1 MGAPTIL
8 FVRKRTDELAES
20 VHATPHSRIP
30 ATGIWSNR
38 MHTRP
43 EIYALHTAVAV
54 MLALAVVG
62 CNKPVDSVGTPVAS
76 TTIGTDI
83 DDSVIT
89 SSVKSA
95 LLADADIKSFDFKV
109 ETRKGEVLLS
119 GFVDNQA
126 QLDRATAVTR
136 AVTGVK
142 AIQNNVVLKG
152 PPTTVGKKVDAGII
166 TSKLKAAL
174 LADPLIKSF
183 DIKVVTRDDE
193 VLLTGFVDNQ
203 AQIDRAMEV
212 ARGIEGVRLVRNE
225 TSIKK

>member
-1 MGAPTIL
+1 MKT
-8 FVRKRTDELAES
+8 RTEFFALSTAITVLLAFS
-20 VHATPHSRIP
+20 T
-30 ATGIWSNR
+30 
-38 MHTRP
+38 
-43 EIYALHTAVAV
+43 
-54 MLALAVVG
+54 VG
-62 CNKPVDSVGTPVAS
+62 CKPVDSVGTPVPS

-136 AVTGVK
+136 AVSGVK
-142 AIQNNVVLKG
+142 GIQNNVVLKG
-152 PPTTVGKKVDAGII
+152 APTTVGKKVDAGII
-166 TSKLKAAL
+166 TSKVKAEL
-174 LADPLIKSF
+174 LADPLVKSF

-203 AQIDRAMEV
+203 TQIDRAMEV

-225 TSIKK
+225 MSIKK

>member
-1 MGAPTIL
+1 MKTRIDILAPSA
-8 FVRKRTDELAES
+8 VLA
-20 VHATPHSRIP
+20 V
-30 ATGIWSNR
+30 
-38 MHTRP
+38 
-43 EIYALHTAVAV
+43 V
-54 MLALAVVG
+54 LALAAVG
-62 CNKPVDSVGTPVAS
+62 CSKPVETVGTPAPS

-126 QLDRATAVTR
+126 QVDRATAVTR
-136 AVTGVK
+136 AVSGVK
-142 AIQNNVVLKG
+142 GIQNNVVLKAG
-152 PPTTVGKKVDAGII
+152 PTSVGKKVDAGII
-166 TSKLKAAL
+166 TSKVKAEL
-174 LADPLIKSF
+174 LADPLVKSF

-212 ARGIEGVRLVRNE
+212 ARTVEGVRLVRNE
-225 TSIKK
+225 MSIKK